1 MVSRF
6 NLSCS
11 GPCFPP
17 VPPSSL
23 CPVSLLLS
31 SAHAFLSAGEPL
43 TGMCADIG
51 GKYRRQC
58 WEASPLPSGAH
69 SPFGRMDI
77 VVVNYNCPLSQVHGV
92 KAHTPGFVELPE
104 RPFWCFLLSSSP
116 APCSGS
122 CSCSPGPDCPGLCQ
136 TPEGRQ
142 HGHSPKREHSPLD
155 RLTSHRVLTPCRLT

>member
-1 MVSRF
+1 MLLNFRVNVMVSRF

-31 SAHAFLSAGEPL
+31 SAHAFLSTGEPL

-58 WEASPLPSGAH
+58 WEASPLPPGAH
-69 SPFGRMDI
+69 SPFRRMDI
-77 VVVNYNCPLSQVHGV
+77 CGCELKLPAVTGTWRKSIHIKLCRASRKAFLVFSAEFFPRPLQW
-92 KAHTPGFVELPE
+92 EL
-104 RPFWCFLLSSSP
+104 FLLSWS
-116 APCSGS
+116 
-122 CSCSPGPDCPGLCQ
+122 
-136 TPEGRQ
+136 
-142 HGHSPKREHSPLD
+142 
-155 RLTSHRVLTPCRLT
+155 